1 MCERAAMSIRL
12 GSTVI
17 NCSDLETMTRFWSQ
31 ALDLTPNSAHPDDD
45 FRVLRG
51 PGVNLSLQLSDTA
64 VSARDQMH
72 LDLYTDEQQAQVERL
87 RSLGARVIRHHE
99 DPDDDYVVMTDPE
112 GNEFCVC
119 ATSE

>member
-1 MCERAAMSIRL
+1 MGIRI

-17 NCSDLETMTRFWSQ
+17 NCADLEAMTSFWSQ
-31 ALDLTPNSAHPDDD
+31 ALDLTPNSSDPDDD

-51 PGVNLSLQLSDTA
+51 PTVNLSLQRSDTP
-64 VSARDQMH
+64 VSGRDQMH
-72 LDLYTDEQQAQVERL
+72 LDLFTDDQAAQVERL
-87 RSLGARVIRHHE
+87 RSLGADVVRHHE

-119 ATSE
+119 AVSG